1 MARACCRSAWSP
13 SVAASSAA
21 KSSAASRP
29 MAAKWRAASSTTVP
43 TTRRGSC
50 AGRRRRSPRYSATST
65 SPSSSIATTSCCCN
79 GHARHGPLC
88 LVAAK
93 RLHWRPIAA
102 ACGTDNEIQRRTTMA
117 IMDRIKGML
126 LSPRTEWP
134 KVAAEPASV
143 QSIYTGWVMILG
155 LLGPIAILLLSSVF
169 FGAFGV
175 LAAVASYVNTLVGI
189 AIIALIADLIAPTF
203 GGTRDY
209 VAALKLVAYAA
220 TAIWIAQIA
229 LIVPVLGALVALAGA

>member
-1 MARACCRSAWSP
+1 MA
-13 SVAASSAA
+13 
-21 KSSAASRP
+21 
-29 MAAKWRAASSTTVP
+29 M
-43 TTRRGSC
+43 
-50 AGRRRRSPRYSATST
+50 
-65 SPSSSIATTSCCCN
+65 
-79 GHARHGPLC
+79 
-88 LVAAK
+88 
-93 RLHWRPIAA
+93 
-102 ACGTDNEIQRRTTMA
+102 
-117 IMDRIKGML
+117 MDRIKGML

-134 KVAAEPASV
+134 KVAAEPATV

-169 FGAFGV
+169 IGGFGV

-220 TAIWIAQIA
+220 TAVWIAQIA
-229 LIVPVLGALVALAGA
+229 LIVPVLGALVALVGAIYSVYLLFLGAPVLRKCSADKAVAYTIVLLLCAIVIGYIIRAILLGVGFGAGMGMGMPAPRIGGF

>member
-1 MARACCRSAWSP
+1 
-13 SVAASSAA
+13 
-21 KSSAASRP
+21 
-29 MAAKWRAASSTTVP
+29 
-43 TTRRGSC
+43 
-50 AGRRRRSPRYSATST
+50 
-65 SPSSSIATTSCCCN
+65 
-79 GHARHGPLC
+79 
-88 LVAAK
+88 
-93 RLHWRPIAA
+93 
-102 ACGTDNEIQRRTTMA
+102 MA

-169 FGAFGV
+169 FGGFGV

-229 LIVPVLGALVALAGA
+229 LIVPVLGALVALAGAIYSVYLMFLGAPVLKKCSTDKAVAYTIVLLLCAIVIGYIIRAILLGVGFGAGMGMPAPRIGGF